1 MNIFPNFQDHSRDQ
15 LSKIRGLII
24 DMDGVLWTGDTPF
37 PGLGEFFEVL
47 KRRGTR
53 FVLATNNPAQ
63 SLQSFVSKAGRMGLS
78 LSTDQIVSSA
88 SATVHYLRSHFPPH
102 ARMYVIGDAS
112 FKKIIE
118 EAGFVFVDRD
128 ASAVI
133 VGMDED
139 LTYDM
144 LRKASLLIR
153 AGAKF
158 IGTNPDRYAPWHQ
171 GLEPGTGAILAAIE
185 ASTECQPVIIGK
197 PERYLFDLALQRMS
211 LEPGD
216 VASLG
221 DRLDTDILGGQ
232 RAGLKTIL
240 VLSGVTTLDVL
251 YKNAITP
258 TWVFSGIAEIARA
271 LESPL

>member
-1 MNIFPNFQDHSRDQ
+1 MEPFANIQDQSLDQ
-15 LSKIRGLII
+15 LLKLRGLII
-24 DMDGVLWTGDTPF
+24 DMDGVLWTGDTPL

-47 KRRGTR
+47 KNRGIR

-63 SLQSFVSKAGRMGLS
+63 SIESFVSKAGRMGLS
-78 LSTDQIVSSA
+78 LTTNQVVSSA
-88 SATVHYLRSHFPPH
+88 SATVHYLRSHFPPQ
-102 ARMYVIGDAS
+102 ARLYAIGDAS

-118 EAGFVFVDRD
+118 EAGFVLVDRD

-144 LRKASLLIR
+144 LRRASLLIR

-185 ASTECQPVIIGK
+185 ASTDCQPLIIGK
-197 PERYLFDLALQRMS
+197 PERHMFDLALERMS

-232 RAGLKTIL
+232 RSGLKTIL
-240 VLSGVTTLDVL
+240 VLSGVTNLEAL
-251 YKNAITP
+251 QKSPISP
-258 TWVFSGIAEIARA
+258 TWVFPGIGEIARA
-271 LESPL
+271 MESSV

>member
-1 MNIFPNFQDHSRDQ
+1 
-15 LSKIRGLII
+15 
-24 DMDGVLWTGDTPF
+24 
-37 PGLGEFFEVL
+37 
-47 KRRGTR
+47 
-53 FVLATNNPAQ
+53 
-63 SLQSFVSKAGRMGLS
+63 
-78 LSTDQIVSSA
+78 
-88 SATVHYLRSHFPPH
+88 
-102 ARMYVIGDAS
+102 MYVIGDAS

-258 TWVFSGIAEIARA
+258 TWVFPGIAEIARA
-271 LESPL
+271 LESSL